1 MAKHRHYDKIVAKAE
16 NLELVVFCKA
26 FDAEWVKR
34 RDSKIVYF
42 SEEFEYFLCLP
53 EHNENGQ
60 CLHWLNGGEL
70 QDFFEGSHT
79 SVGDYEG
86 ETWIVADNPF
96 MNEEYSLRIKPK
108 KEKRWIT
115 YSNNQKRLG
124 VLSFDSEQEARA
136 HQPHYIHEVDESQFI
151 EIEVEV

>member
-26 FDAEWVKR
+26 GDAEWVKR
-34 RDSKIVYF
+34 RDSKIVSF

-70 QDFFEGSHT
+70 QDFFGGSHT

-108 KEKRWIT
+108 KEKRWIA

-136 HQPHYIHEVDESQFI
+136 HYIHEVDEPQFI